1 MVNIWLIEWLKLPL
15 SNFFICHKYV
25 IANLHKSTT
34 ITVRM
39 TIFTKFWIMLNEIKL
54 IKHLT
59 IWTTRITNGSSF
71 WTTITTPPVFAAI
84 IKENSFTWIYTTRRS
99 LLFAADIRHFCIN
112 ALFCKLFLPQFSR
125 FNIFLNIIFRRTYK
139 TRYVQSL
146 RIKTN
151 FLSQKRP
158 HPANLL
164 FLKIVAQT
172 PVSEHL
178 KKRCMT
184 IIANVVDVLRSQTRL
199 RIGNSLTFGM
209 RLTKQVW
216 NHRLH
221 SGARK

>member
-1 MVNIWLIEWLKLPL
+1 MVNIWLIKWLKFSLG
-15 SNFFICHKYV
+15 NFFIRHKYV
-25 IANLHKSTT
+25 IADLHKSTT

-39 TIFTKFWIMLNEIKL
+39 TIFTKFWIVLNEIKL

-59 IWTTRITNGSSF
+59 IWTTRITNRSSF
-71 WTTITTPPVFAAI
+71 WTAITTPPVFTAV
-84 IKENSFTWIYTTRRS
+84 IKENSFTWIYTTCRA
-99 LLFAADIRHFCIN
+99 LLFATDVRHFCID

-125 FNIFLNIIFRRTYK
+125 FNIFLNIIFRRTNK
-139 TRYVQSL
+139 TRYIQSL

-172 PVSEHL
+172 PVSKHL
-178 KKRCMT
+178 KKRCMA
-184 IIANVVDVLRSQTRL
+184 IIANVVNVLRSQTRL
-199 RIGNSLTFGM
+199 RIGNSLTFGV
-209 RLTKQVW
+209 RLTKQVR

>member
-1 MVNIWLIEWLKLPL
+1 MVNIWLIKWLKFALG
-15 SNFFICHKYV
+15 NFFIRHKYV
-25 IANLHKSTT
+25 IANLHKSTA

-59 IWTTRITNGSSF
+59 IRTTRITNRSSF
-71 WTTITTPPVFAAI
+71 WTAIATPPVFTAV

-125 FNIFLNIIFRRTYK
+125 FNIFLNIIFRCANK

-151 FLSQKRP
+151 FLSQKHP
-158 HPANLL
+158 HPTNLL

-172 PVSEHL
+172 PVSKHL
-178 KKRCMT
+178 KKRRMA
-184 IIANVVDVLRSQTRL
+184 IITNVVDVLRSQTRL

-209 RLTKQVW
+209 RLTKQVR

>member
-34 ITVRM
+34 IAVRM

-59 IWTTRITNGSSF
+59 IRTARITNRSSF
-71 WTTITTPPVFAAI
+71 WTAIATPPVFTAV
-84 IKENSFTWIYTTRRS
+84 IKENSFAWIYTTRRA
-99 LLFAADIRHFCIN
+99 LLFAADVRHFCID

-125 FNIFLNIIFRRTYK
+125 FNIFINIIFRRTNK
-139 TRYVQSL
+139 TRYVQSM

-172 PVSEHL
+172 PVSKHL
-178 KKRCMT
+178 EKCRMT
-184 IIANVVDVLRSQTRL
+184 IITNIINVLRSQTRL
-199 RIGNSLTFGM
+199 RIGNSLTFRM
-209 RLTKQVW
+209 RLTKQVR

>member
-1 MVNIWLIEWLKLPL
+1 
-15 SNFFICHKYV
+15 
-25 IANLHKSTT
+25 
-34 ITVRM
+34 
-39 TIFTKFWIMLNEIKL
+39 MLNEIKL
-54 IKHLT
+54 IKHFAIRT
-59 IWTTRITNGSSF
+59 ARITNRSSF
-71 WTTITTPPVFAAI
+71 WTAITTPPVFTAV
-84 IKENSFTWIYTTRRS
+84 IKENSFTWIYTTRRA
-99 LLFAADIRHFCIN
+99 LLFATDIRHFCIN

-125 FNIFLNIIFRRTYK
+125 FNIFLNIIFRRANK
-139 TRYVQSL
+139 TRYIQSL

-164 FLKIVAQT
+164 LLKIVAQA
-172 PVSEHL
+172 PVSKHL
-178 KKRCMT
+178 KKRCMA

>member
-1 MVNIWLIEWLKLPL
+1 
-15 SNFFICHKYV
+15 
-25 IANLHKSTT
+25 
-34 ITVRM
+34 
-39 TIFTKFWIMLNEIKL
+39 MLNEIKL

-59 IWTTRITNGSSF
+59 IRTTRIANRSSF
-71 WTTITTPPVFAAI
+71 WTAIATPPVFTAV
-84 IKENSFTWIYTTRRS
+84 IKENSFTWIYTTRCS
-99 LLFAADIRHFCIN
+99 LLFAADIRRLCID

-125 FNIFLNIIFRRTYK
+125 FNIFLNIIFRRANK
-139 TRYVQSL
+139 TRYIQSL

-164 FLKIVAQT
+164 LLKIVAQT
-172 PVSEHL
+172 PVSKHL

-184 IIANVVDVLRSQTRL
+184 IIANVVNILRSQTRL
-199 RIGNSLTFGM
+199 RIGNSLTFGVC
-209 RLTKQVW
+209 LTKQVR

>member
-1 MVNIWLIEWLKLPL
+1 MINIWLIEWFKLPL
-15 SNFFICHKYV
+15 SNFFVRHKYV
-25 IANLHKSTT
+25 ITNLHKSTT
-34 ITVRM
+34 ITIRM

-59 IWTTRITNGSSF
+59 IRTTRITNRSSF
-71 WTTITTPPVFAAI
+71 WTAIATPPVFAAV

-99 LLFAADIRHFCIN
+99 LLFAADIRHLCIN

-125 FNIFLNIIFRRTYK
+125 FNIFIDIIFRRTNK

-158 HPANLL
+158 HPANLF

-172 PVSEHL
+172 PVPKHL
-178 KKRCMT
+178 KKCRMT
-184 IIANVVDVLRSQTRL
+184 IVANVVNILRSQTRL
-199 RIGNSLTFGM
+199 RIGNSLTFRV